1 MQLNEKIDQLK
12 DQLIAS
18 VQELVKIKSVEGEAK
33 EGMPYGEGPTKALE
47 CAIKISEKLGFKT
60 KNVENRVAYAEFGEG
75 EDYVGILGHL
85 DIVPE
90 GDGWIHPPYGAE
102 IHDGK
107 IYGRGTAD
115 DKGPIIAALYGLVA
129 IKELN
134 LTLSKRVRIIF
145 GTNEESGSNEIK
157 YYLAKEKPPVLGFTP
172 DADFPII
179 NGEKGLTTFD
189 IVKNFGEVAE
199 GVCNIKY
206 IKGGNKANMVP
217 DYCEAA
223 IITGNMDELMETLE
237 DYKTRRK
244 CNMEAVKSG
253 DMVIIK
259 SYGKSAH
266 GSTPELGLNAIM
278 QLIAFVATLDLAA
291 DDKRDLI
298 EYLDENIGMETN
310 GESMN
315 VGLYDEVSGNLS
327 FNVGVIDFNEKKA
340 VITLNLRYPVTKTYE
355 DMIVPLEEKLKEIDL
370 KIENMGHHK
379 PLYYNED
386 HVLIKKLQQVYT
398 EETGEEA
405 KLISIGGGTY
415 AKEMPNTVA
424 FGPRFPGS
432 PDVIHQ
438 PNEYIE
444 IDKLILS
451 AKIYAKAIY
460 ELAK

>member
-60 KNVENRVAYAEFGEG
+60 RNVENRVAYAEFGEG

-85 DIVPE
+85 DVVPE

-134 LTLSKRVRIIF
+134 LPLSKRVRIIF